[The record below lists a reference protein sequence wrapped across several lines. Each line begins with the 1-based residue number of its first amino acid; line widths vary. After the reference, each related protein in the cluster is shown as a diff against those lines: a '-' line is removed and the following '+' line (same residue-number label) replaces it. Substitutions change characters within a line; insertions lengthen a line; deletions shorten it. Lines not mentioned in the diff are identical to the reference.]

1 MKNYKFYSVL
11 VALLAIGAV
20 LTGCT
25 KTPEQIYND
34 QASGVA
40 LVLTQ
45 YYYSVELDDGTTI
58 YFSGVDDEGDM
69 TDLAFDP
76 DSITPSAAF
85 GTAFFIDNNGTLL
98 TNRHVANPVV
108 DKDDV
113 KKCINN
119 LISGLTALVRY
130 YQDQMAAEY
139 AKIDSRISQNQGYQY
154 NPYTG
159 DYDAVELAVNDELR
173 EQQQALEEM
182 YTEAENSVRQL
193 RSINVNDIKIRT
205 HSQIGIAYHDTYV
218 TNPNDFKPCVVL
230 KTSQDENVD
239 LALICLKDKKTPNGA
254 FVFQMADEKPLKL
267 NDQLSMIGYNHGIEL
282 AATREGIKAQL
293 TTGNVS
299 QKPDGERVMYT
310 ISAMQ
315 GSSGSPVLNE
325 YGEVVAVNFAKIR
338 DTDNFNFG
346 IPLNRIKQFL
356 NR

>member
-58 YFSGVDDEGDM
+58 YFSGVDDEGD
-69 TDLAFDP
+69 
-76 DSITPSAAF
+76 
-85 GTAFFIDNNGTLL
+85 
-98 TNRHVANPVV
+98 
-108 DKDDV
+108 
-113 KKCINN
+113 
-119 LISGLTALVRY
+119 
-130 YQDQMAAEY
+130 
-139 AKIDSRISQNQGYQY
+139 
-154 NPYTG
+154 
-159 DYDAVELAVNDELR
+159 
-173 EQQQALEEM
+173 
-182 YTEAENSVRQL
+182 
-193 RSINVNDIKIRT
+193 
-205 HSQIGIAYHDTYV
+205 
-218 TNPNDFKPCVVL
+218 
-230 KTSQDENVD
+230 
-239 LALICLKDKKTPNGA
+239 GA